1 MHRNKYLFL
10 TRLEYINDLENTEV
24 HVPSGFE
31 YTSTS
36 PSTMHLLHTPSFFF
50 LIHNY
55 AIKL

>member
-36 PSTMHLLHTPSFFF
+36 PSTMHLLHTP
-50 LIHNY
+50 
-55 AIKL
+55 